1 MTLEE
6 LAARYIQSCEKVV
19 AEIKLAQ
26 DIVVLDEDKIKSI
39 IESAKQY
46 LSDAKYYQSQ
56 NQLETSL
63 ASVAYCEGLL
73 DALRLL
79 GMVEFTWP
87 NTKKKQSKKRK
98 KKSS

>member
-6 LAARYIQSCEKVV
+6 LASKYIQSSAKVL

-26 DIVVLDEDKIKSI
+26 DVVVIDEEKIRGI
-39 IESAKQY
+39 IESAKHY
-46 LSDAKYYQSQ
+46 LNDAKYYQER
-56 NQLETSL
+56 NKLETSL

-79 GMVEFTWP
+79 GVVEFTWP
-87 NTKKKQSKKRK
+87 SGAEK
-98 KKSS
+98 

>member
-1 MTLEE
+1 MTLEQ
-6 LAARYIQSCEKVV
+6 LTSKYIANCERVA

-46 LSDAKYYQSQ
+46 LSDAKYYQSK

-87 NTKKKQSKKRK
+87 NTKEKQ
-98 KKSS
+98 